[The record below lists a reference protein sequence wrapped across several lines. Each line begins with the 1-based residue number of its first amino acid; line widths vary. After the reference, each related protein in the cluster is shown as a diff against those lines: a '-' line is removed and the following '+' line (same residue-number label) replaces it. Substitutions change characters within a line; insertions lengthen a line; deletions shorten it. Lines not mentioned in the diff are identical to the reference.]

1 MRAQRL
7 VLPWLAAFLFLGG
20 APISQAAELPIID
33 AHSQVDHLVDLERV
47 IELMDEAR
55 VSRTIL
61 GRRGKLTAGPLIALA
76 RRYPERITPA
86 VRTKGGAYRKNKPRY
101 YENLDRQLGMAEFG
115 AMSEVIMWHA
125 QKGDMAAE
133 VIVPPDDARVQAAL
147 AGSRKKGWPFVVH
160 IEFAAAGR
168 DYLDFMEKFEAMLRA
183 DPAHP
188 FLLIHMGQL
197 EASEA
202 ARLLRT
208 HGNLHFITSHS
219 NPVTVGRSKQPWV
232 NMFDGNALAPEW
244 TALMVRYPDRF
255 VLGFDNVWADHWG
268 DYYLEQ
274 VTLWRQALEA
284 LPATVANA
292 VAHGNAERL
301 WRLPPAR

>member
-1 MRAQRL
+1 
-7 VLPWLAAFLFLGG
+7 
-20 APISQAAELPIID
+20 
-33 AHSQVDHLVDLERV
+33 
-47 IELMDEAR
+47 
-55 VSRTIL
+55 
-61 GRRGKLTAGPLIALA
+61 
-76 RRYPERITPA
+76 
-86 VRTKGGAYRKNKPRY
+86 
-101 YENLDRQLGMAEFG
+101 
-115 AMSEVIMWHA
+115 MWHA
-125 QKGDMAAE
+125 QKGDMAPE
-133 VIVPPDDARVQAAL
+133 VIVPPDDARVKAAL

-183 DPAHP
+183 DPTYP

-197 EASEA
+197 EANEA
-202 ARLLRT
+202 ARLLQT

-232 NMFDGNALAPEW
+232 NMFDGDALAPEW
-244 TALMVRYPDRF
+244 TALVVRYPDRF

-274 VTLWRQALEA
+274 VALWRQALQA